1 MLDRF
6 LGEAPNVTPAGAK
19 RRAGVH
25 LPACRQV
32 EMAGVGPRIG
42 VRGDEWFWRRQTCEA
57 IPAKAGACD
66 NREIQTGLGSMM
78 YKYGI
83 VLYWSSE
90 DGVFVAEAPQLPGCM
105 AHGATQEAALREINE
120 AIRLWIDTS
129 RELGNPVPE
138 PEDGRSMVA
147 QA

>member
-1 MLDRF
+1 
-6 LGEAPNVTPAGAK
+6 
-19 RRAGVH
+19 
-25 LPACRQV
+25 
-32 EMAGVGPRIG
+32 
-42 VRGDEWFWRRQTCEA
+42 
-57 IPAKAGACD
+57 
-66 NREIQTGLGSMM
+66 M

-90 DGVFVAEAPQLPGCM
+90 DGAFVAEAPQLPGCM

-129 RELGNPVPE
+129 RELGAPVPE
-138 PEDGRSMVA
+138 PMDGRSEVA

>member
-1 MLDRF
+1 
-6 LGEAPNVTPAGAK
+6 
-19 RRAGVH
+19 
-25 LPACRQV
+25 
-32 EMAGVGPRIG
+32 
-42 VRGDEWFWRRQTCEA
+42 
-57 IPAKAGACD
+57 
-66 NREIQTGLGSMM
+66 MM

-120 AIRLWIDTS
+120 ANRLWIDTS
-129 RELGNPVPE
+129 RELGAPVPE
-138 PEDGRSMVA
+138 PMGGRSMVA